1 MLFTSGYNINT
12 LTIWLTFKGFILTIM
27 NSPNTSNTYSSTPAI
42 LVINCGSSSV
52 KFSLIQPESG
62 ITILSG
68 LAECLSTSDARI
80 KIKHSV
86 DSKIMKTETMVLG
99 SPYDHQVALNT
110 LVNQLNALNLVRIIC
125 AVGHRVV
132 HGGELYSQ
140 PTLIDED
147 VKNTIEDLAK
157 LAPLHNP
164 ANLIGINACQQAF
177 SELAQIAVFDT
188 AFHQSMPK
196 KAYLYGIPFELYS
209 EHGIRRY
216 GFHGTSHFYVASQ
229 AAKMLDKPL
238 SQCNL
243 ISAHLGNGCSV
254 TVLKNGESVDTS
266 MGMTPLEGVMMGTRC
281 GDIDAGIIFHLV
293 ERLGYTLE
301 QVDTLLNK
309 KSGLLGISQLSN
321 DCRAL
326 ETAMFDEGN
335 TNAEYAKLALTVF
348 CYRIAKSIASFS
360 ASLTELD
367 GLIFTGGIG
376 ENSAWVRQE
385 ILKQLSLLN
394 FHVCGETNQT
404 TRFGASGNITTES
417 SRPCW
422 VIATNEELVIAQQS
436 AQLLN

>member
-1 MLFTSGYNINT
+1 
-12 LTIWLTFKGFILTIM
+12 M
-27 NSPNTSNTYSSTPAI
+27 NSSNISITNTNSPAI

-52 KFSLIQPESG
+52 KFSLIQPETS
-62 ITILSG
+62 TTLLSG
-68 LAECLSTSDARI
+68 LAECLSTPNATI

-86 DSKIMKTETMVLG
+86 DRSEMITENKALT
-99 SPYDHQVALNT
+99 SPYNHQEALNV
-110 LVNQLNALNLVRIIC
+110 LVQQLSSLNLVQQIC

-140 PTLIDED
+140 PTLINDNVE
-147 VKNTIEDLAK
+147 KTIEDLGK

-164 ANLIGINACQQAF
+164 ANLIGIHACQQAF
-177 SELAQIAVFDT
+177 ANLPQIAVFDT

-196 KAYLYGIPFELYS
+196 KAYLYGIPYNLYD
-209 EHGIRRY
+209 EHGVRRY
-216 GFHGTSHFYVASQ
+216 GFHGTSHYFVANQ
-229 AAKMLDKPL
+229 AAKMLKKPL
-238 SQCNL
+238 AQCNL

-254 TVLKNGESVDTS
+254 TAIKNGESVDTS

-293 ERLGYTLE
+293 EQLGYTLE

-326 ETAMFDEGN
+326 ETAMLDESDDRS
-335 TNAEYAKLALTVF
+335 EFAKIALTVF
-348 CYRIAKSIASFS
+348 CYRIAKYIASFS
-360 ASLTELD
+360 ASLTQLD
-367 GLIFTGGIG
+367 GLLFTGGIG
-376 ENSAWVRQE
+376 ENSSWVRQE
-385 ILKQLSLLN
+385 IINQLSLLN
-394 FHVCGETNQT
+394 FHVCEQSNQN
-404 TRFGASGNITTES
+404 TRFGANGNIATKS
-417 SRPCW
+417 SRPCL